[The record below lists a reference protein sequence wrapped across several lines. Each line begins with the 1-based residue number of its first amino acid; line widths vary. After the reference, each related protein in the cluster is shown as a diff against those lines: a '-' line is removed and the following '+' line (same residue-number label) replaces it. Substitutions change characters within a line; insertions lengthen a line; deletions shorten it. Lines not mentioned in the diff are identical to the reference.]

1 MIKLTKKQ
9 IYIIGGVALTFIFG
23 YLIFGGSDNSSY
35 DYVEVKRG
43 DVIQEVSVT
52 GKVRPVESVDL
63 AFQRGGKVS
72 QINVEVGDRIIK
84 NQILVRLDSSELLA
98 QLAGAEA
105 NLKIQEAK
113 LDELK
118 RGTRPEEIQIQEV
131 NVANA
136 KIALEDYK
144 GTLINYLSDAFTK
157 SDDAIRNKVDQFF
170 NNTKSS
176 NPTLT
181 FVLADGQLKNDIELG
196 RYGIELI
203 LNDWKLAVDNL
214 VNTDNLDV
222 TTTAFDSNLNSVK
235 LLLDKIA
242 SGVNSLTPSA
252 SLSQTTID
260 TYKSS
265 VSTARTNVNLAI
277 SNLSSAYQNYRSA
290 KSNLDLQENQL
301 VLKQAGVV
309 PEQVVAQEAQVEKMK
324 ADINTYNAQLAQTI
338 LRSPINGLLTKQEAK
353 IGQIV
358 SANSIIA
365 SVISD
370 DQYEIEVNVPE
381 ADIAKISIGNSA
393 KITLDAFG
401 SGVIFNAHVVSIN
414 PAETLIEG
422 IATYKTTLQFDKK
435 EDLIKSG
442 MTANIDILAQKR
454 ESVLFIPQRSLIT
467 KNGNRFVWVDVGQK
481 MPEERL
487 VEVGLKGSDG
497 NFEITSGL
505 KEGDKIV
512 SSPSL

>member
-1 MIKLTKKQ
+1 MMKLTKKQ
-9 IYIIGGVALTFIFG
+9 VYIIGGIVLAIIFS

-131 NVANA
+131 NVTNA

-157 SDDAIRNKVDQFF
+157 SDDAIRNKIDQFF

-203 LNDWKLAVDNL
+203 LNDWKSAVDNL

-222 TTTAFDSNLNSVK
+222 TTTAFEFNLNSVK

-265 VSTARTNVNLAI
+265 VSTARTNINLAI

-309 PEQVVAQEAQVEKMK
+309 PEQVVAQEAQVEKMR
-324 ADINTYNAQLAQTI
+324 ADIDIYNAQISQTM
-338 LRSPINGLLTKQEAK
+338 LRSPIDGVITKQDVKVGE
-353 IGQIV
+353 IV
-358 SANSIIA
+358 TANLNIV
-365 SVISD
+365 SVISN
-370 DQYEIEVNVPE
+370 DQFEIEVNVPE
-381 ADIAKISIGNSA
+381 ADIAKIKVGDLAS
-393 KITLDAFG
+393 ITLDAYG
-401 SGVIFNAHVVSIN
+401 GGVIFKAHVISID
-414 PAETLIEG
+414 PGEIIIEG
-422 IATYKTTLQFDKK
+422 VATYKTTLQFDEK
-435 EDLIKSG
+435 EERIKPG
-442 MTANIDILAQKR
+442 MTANIDIMAQKK
-454 ESVLFIPQRSLIT
+454 EGVLFVPQRSVISRDGDKFVLVGSE
-467 KNGNRFVWVDVGQK
+467 KNI
-481 MPEERL
+481 PEEKKI
-487 VEVGLKGSDG
+487 EVGLRGSDG
-497 NFEITSGL
+497 NIEIISGL
-505 KEGDKIV
+505 VEGEKIV
-512 SSPSL
+512 NSPSL